1 MKIIAHRG
9 NDGIHQENSLE
20 AILNSLD
27 SIYTDGV
34 EIDVRLTKDN
44 KLVIN
49 HDPFY
54 KGNYI
59 NNTNAVKLQKQGLN
73 TLDEVL
79 KHIHSNKII
88 MIEVKTDNKHI
99 KKIAKRLLTT
109 INKYNLNFYICSFNY
124 HFINY
129 LKNKTKFKI
138 GLIISLKINTKY
150 LNNPFSFISLN
161 YLFAKKTPPT
171 EMFRWTINSPE
182 ELKKINKQDNII
194 TDNPKK
200 IYSITKES

>member
-73 TLDEVL
+73 TLDEVF
-79 KHIHSNKII
+79 
-88 MIEVKTDNKHI
+88 KT
-99 KKIAKRLLTT
+99 
-109 INKYNLNFYICSFNY
+109 YP
-124 HFINY
+124 
-129 LKNKTKFKI
+129 FKQ
-138 GLIISLKINTKY
+138 
-150 LNNPFSFISLN
+150 NNN
-161 YLFAKKTPPT
+161 
-171 EMFRWTINSPE
+171 
-182 ELKKINKQDNII
+182 D
-194 TDNPKK
+194 
-200 IYSITKES
+200 